1 MTTRMKHVSLFNV
14 NPKIRARTS
23 QLKSRDYH

>member
-1 MTTRMKHVSLFNV
+1 MKHVSLFNV